1 MFGAEFQSGSLWYFI
16 YSVHAVLM
24 GCTHLLF
31 WSTCSHLFRPQP
43 VWFIALISLQ
53 LLFASFLQLRLKCNL
68 HLPFPT
74 LSSED
79 SEAMARQPVLSHKHL
94 QPSRISFNEALYMH
108 SLINRKQR
116 EEGSREEGKKSNR
129 RTISNVCV
137 CVGSRAPACF
147 RWWSVDFLKL
157 QGDCVLFWTVVLG
170 FDQASLL
177 PESSVNFKF
186 QLRSSYEALMLLLH
200 FLSPNP
206 CS

>member
-1 MFGAEFQSGSLWYFI
+1 MFGAEFQSGSLWYII
-16 YSVHAVLM
+16 YPVHSVLM

-53 LLFASFLQLRLKCNL
+53 LLFLQLWLKSNL

-79 SEAMARQPVLSHKHL
+79 SAAMARQPVLSHKHL

-116 EEGSREEGKKSNR
+116 EEENREEGKRSNR
-129 RTISNVCV
+129 RTVSSMFVR
-137 CVGSRAPACF
+137 VGSRAPACF
-147 RWWSVDFLKL
+147 RWWSGIACCFE
-157 QGDCVLFWTVVLG
+157 QW
-170 FDQASLL
+170 SLDL
-177 PESSVNFKF
+177 TRPCCY
-186 QLRSSYEALMLLLH
+186 QRAL
-200 FLSPNP
+200 
-206 CS
+206 

>member
-1 MFGAEFQSGSLWYFI
+1 MFGAEFQSGSLWYII

-116 EEGSREEGKKSNR
+116 EEGSREEGKKCNR
-129 RTISNVCV
+129 RTISNVC
-137 CVGSRAPACF
+137 AC
-147 RWWSVDFLKL
+147 RQQS
-157 QGDCVLFWTVVLG
+157 TR
-170 FDQASLL
+170 LL
-177 PESSVNFKF
+177 
-186 QLRSSYEALMLLLH
+186 
-200 FLSPNP
+200 
-206 CS
+206 

>member
-1 MFGAEFQSGSLWYFI
+1 MLYPFTAAFRHFHSQRIAPFLPVTWSVQKAKINHHNLFFLMFGAEFQSGSLWYFI

-116 EEGSREEGKKSNR
+116 EEGSREEGKKCNR
-129 RTISNVCV
+129 RTISNVC
-137 CVGSRAPACF
+137 AC
-147 RWWSVDFLKL
+147 RQQS
-157 QGDCVLFWTVVLG
+157 TR
-170 FDQASLL
+170 LL
-177 PESSVNFKF
+177 
-186 QLRSSYEALMLLLH
+186 
-200 FLSPNP
+200 
-206 CS
+206 